1 MSKNKLNILISGN
14 DKKEEI
20 KSEIENLKSK
30 FNLDLFIKD
39 VSEFSHSQNIE
50 YYYTLINE
58 IEYFNAFILNYKTKE
73 DIFKFFKSF
82 NSENW
87 GITNECYPFFLI
99 CNQILSKKE
108 AKKFIEDLNKSKE
121 DEYKIKFGT
130 ILFFN
135 EIQKEKENEEFQ
147 TEILN
152 IYNCYFQEAYKIHE
166 IQEDT
171 INILVIG
178 IKNAGKSFLINRLLW
193 ETRALSMEN
202 HYTTKLNS
210 YKHKKYPIAYYD
222 ISGFN
227 ENEDDELINVNN
239 KIDEFNKDYN
249 NIKQKIHAIFYVID
263 CNSVRILQKKEKDL
277 IQNIFNINI
286 PIFIVGQKVK
296 KTNKTNFIRKIK
308 FELSTLSTEYKEKI
322 EILNDRIFCLD
333 SSKKSVLTLL
343 KAVYNEFFNSKK
355 INNGIINSFSNL
367 NDEKIKRE
375 DLSDK
380 ISINSSSDYYKGEE
394 KIIIDN
400 IFNLIKKSIF
410 FNNFIEKINELYNK
424 VLEIKKKYKNEK
436 YWYRSLNEEKIK
448 EINKEIEVE
457 IEKIFDKNI
466 LKKINDIINQQQKD
480 LISMKEKKMEGMFSH
495 YTGSTIGFTLFLGL
509 GFSFSHFFFIG
520 FASIFILEFLFLKKR
535 NEITKEI
542 IDENIKEFLD
552 KMKQK
557 YIFFNLLLIK
567 ELAEGYNKII
577 DEFKNYIDEFE
588 NEEYIE

>member
-1 MSKNKLNILISGN
+1 MNKLNILISGN

-20 KSEIENLKSK
+20 ISEIENLKSK

-39 VSEFSHSQNIE
+39 VSEFSHIQNINF
-50 YYYTLINE
+50 YYTLINN

-73 DIFKFFKSF
+73 DIFEFFKSF
-82 NSENW
+82 NSENL

-99 CNQILSKKE
+99 CNQMLSKKE
-108 AKKFIEDLNKSKE
+108 AKNFIEDLNKSKE
-121 DEYKIKFGT
+121 DEYKIKFGN

-135 EIQKEKENEEFQ
+135 EIQKEKEKEEFQ
-147 TEILN
+147 IEILTV
-152 IYNCYFQEAYKIHE
+152 YNCYFQEAYAIHE

-193 ETRALSMEN
+193 ETRARSMEN

-210 YKHKKYPIAYYD
+210 YKHKKYPIVFYD

-239 KIDEFNKDYN
+239 KIDDFNKDYN

-263 CNSVRILQKKEKDL
+263 CNSVRILQKKEKEL
-277 IQNIFNINI
+277 IQNIFNMNI
-286 PIFIVGQKVK
+286 PIFIVGQKAK

-322 EILNDRIFCLD
+322 EIQYNRIFCLD

-343 KAVYNEFFNSKK
+343 QAVYKEFLNSKK
-355 INNGIINSFSNL
+355 INNDIINSFPNL

-375 DLSDK
+375 NLSDK
-380 ISINSSSDYYKGEE
+380 ISIKISSDCNDEE
-394 KIIIDN
+394 KKIIDN

-424 VLEIKKKYKNEK
+424 VLEINKKYKNENFCF
-436 YWYRSLNEEKIK
+436 RSLNEEKIK
-448 EINKEIEVE
+448 EINNEIEVE
-457 IEKIFDKNI
+457 IVKIFDKNI
-466 LKKINDIINQQQKD
+466 LKKMNDIINQQQKD
-480 LISMKEKKMEGMFSH
+480 LTSMKEEKIEDMANH
-495 YTGSTIGFTLFLGL
+495 YAGSTMGIGSILGL
-509 GFSFSHFFFIG
+509 GFAFSHFIFIG
-520 FASIFILEFLFLKKR
+520 IAAIFIIEALLLQRR
-535 NEITKEI
+535 NKNTKEI
-542 IDENIKEFLD
+542 IEQNIKEFLD
-552 KMKQK
+552 KMKLK
-557 YIFFNLLLIK
+557 YIYFNLLLIK
-567 ELAEGYNKII
+567 EMAEGYNKSI
-577 DEFKNYIDEFE
+577 DEFNKYIYEFE

>member
-1 MSKNKLNILISGN
+1 M
-14 DKKEEI
+14 
-20 KSEIENLKSK
+20 
-30 FNLDLFIKD
+30 
-39 VSEFSHSQNIE
+39 
-50 YYYTLINE
+50 INE
-58 IEYFNAFILNYKTKE
+58 IEYFNAFILNFKTKE

-394 KIIIDN
+394 KTIIDN

-410 FNNFIEKINELYNK
+410 FNNFIEKINELYYK

-480 LISMKEKKMEGMFSH
+480 LITMKEKKMEGMFSH

>member
-1 MSKNKLNILISGN
+1 MNKLNILISGN

-58 IEYFNAFILNYKTKE
+58 IEYFNAFILNFKTKE

-394 KIIIDN
+394 KTIIDN

-410 FNNFIEKINELYNK
+410 FNNFIEKINELYYK

-480 LISMKEKKMEGMFSH
+480 LITMKEKKMEGMFSH

>member
-1 MSKNKLNILISGN
+1 MNKLNILISGN

>member
-1 MSKNKLNILISGN
+1 MNKLNILISGN

-20 KSEIENLKSK
+20 ISEIENLKSK

-39 VSEFSHSQNIE
+39 VSEFSHIQNINF
-50 YYYTLINE
+50 YYTLINN

-73 DIFKFFKSF
+73 DIFEFFKSF
-82 NSENW
+82 NSENL

-99 CNQILSKKE
+99 CNQMLSKKE
-108 AKKFIEDLNKSKE
+108 AINKSKE
-121 DEYKIKFGT
+121 DEYKIKFGN

-135 EIQKEKENEEFQ
+135 EIQKEKEKEEFQ
-147 TEILN
+147 IEILTV
-152 IYNCYFQEAYKIHE
+152 YNCYFQEAYAIHE

-193 ETRALSMEN
+193 ETRARSMEN

-210 YKHKKYPIAYYD
+210 YKHKKYPIVFYD

-239 KIDEFNKDYN
+239 KIDDFNKDYN

-263 CNSVRILQKKEKDL
+263 CNSVRILQKKEKEL
-277 IQNIFNINI
+277 IQNIFNMNI
-286 PIFIVGQKVK
+286 PIFIVGQKAK

-322 EILNDRIFCLD
+322 EIQYNRIFCLD

-343 KAVYNEFFNSKK
+343 QAVYKEFLNSKK
-355 INNGIINSFSNL
+355 INNDIINSFPNL

-375 DLSDK
+375 NLSDK
-380 ISINSSSDYYKGEE
+380 ISIKISSDCNDEE
-394 KIIIDN
+394 KKIIDN

-424 VLEIKKKYKNEK
+424 VLEINKKYKNENFCF
-436 YWYRSLNEEKIK
+436 RSLNEEKIK
-448 EINKEIEVE
+448 EINNEIEVE
-457 IEKIFDKNI
+457 IVKIFDKNI
-466 LKKINDIINQQQKD
+466 LKKMNDIINQQQKD
-480 LISMKEKKMEGMFSH
+480 LTSMKEEKIEDMANH
-495 YTGSTIGFTLFLGL
+495 YAGSTMGIGSILGL
-509 GFSFSHFFFIG
+509 GFAFSHFIFIG
-520 FASIFILEFLFLKKR
+520 IAAIFIIEALLLQRR
-535 NEITKEI
+535 NKNTKEI
-542 IDENIKEFLD
+542 IEQNIKEFLD
-552 KMKQK
+552 KMKLK
-557 YIFFNLLLIK
+557 YIYFNLLLIK
-567 ELAEGYNKII
+567 EMAEGYNKSI
-577 DEFKNYIDEFE
+577 DEFNKYIYEFE

>member
-1 MSKNKLNILISGN
+1 MNKLNILISGN

-394 KIIIDN
+394 KTIIDN

-480 LISMKEKKMEGMFSH
+480 LITMKEKKMEGMFSH

-577 DEFKNYIDEFE
+577 DEFENYIDEFE